1 MRLIFF
7 ELQKICVKW
16 SASYLASYFVSMI
29 IINGKNFK
37 IFCIMA
43 HAKKC
48 TYRQN
53 KTGIRRSGQRHS
65 GQRHSGL

>member
-29 IINGKNFK
+29 IINGKNVK

-48 TYRQN
+48 RGDRGYM
-53 KTGIRRSGQRHS
+53 GQI
-65 GQRHSGL
+65 LEKIFKLDF